1 MKKIMLLLLPVLLMS
16 LLYINMPE
24 MVQILSTNSAFQE
37 VSNTVAPSEAQG
49 GPAADVQAA
58 QGEISVEAFPKRKT
72 DKDDTERIQRAV
84 DYCLE
89 NNKDLLFPSGGSYTL
104 RQVDIEAGLRI
115 VGYGATVTLAD
126 YQPKATR
133 MFTTQN
139 RKWESAE
146 DSEYL
151 IIEGLTLDGNCW
163 NQGEFMN
170 YEKEHQFGIFFSG
183 SLEKKGMLRGRVINC
198 RFQNWCADG
207 VHVYTNADVAVIGC
221 SSINCFRGGI
231 VASGSPSNVQIID
244 FVGEKGTFGNAMDI
258 EIDTPG
264 KVNLTI
270 DAMQAYC
277 NIDIEMP
284 EGSVATV
291 ADLTV
296 VGGIT
301 KVYGFKNEISV
312 SDSSIEQLDVINATN
327 CVFNNTNITVMPS
340 RTADV
345 TGAMVSVMDSFDELP
360 KEDYYT
366 EFNDC
371 TFERSDK
378 DDPIETDKGLI
389 ALKGY
394 FGKVT
399 LNDCTFG
406 KGFRTGYYALGVAY
420 SSLHNVT
427 FDCDT
432 AVAMKPLVWARVYE
446 MVLDGVQ
453 YGENTTVPFRFL
465 DYMEEKP
472 YTTVVFKNMILDSKQ
487 AGYAGDQAIGTTK
500 IESSRTIWVESDPN
514 DTGVAGFAGDTAVL
528 KTPVDGEPHEWVA
541 STSDPVA
548 AEWEVSKGE

>member
-1 MKKIMLLLLPVLLMS
+1 MKKTVLLLLSVIVMS
-16 LLYINMPE
+16 LLYSKLPD
-24 MVQILSTNSAFQE
+24 MVQILRTNSAIDE
-37 VSNTVAPSEAQG
+37 MINAVAPSEAQVG
-49 GPAADVQAA
+49 QAADVQAA

-84 DYCLE
+84 DYCIE
-89 NNKDLLFPSGGSYTL
+89 NNKDLLFPSGGSYTV

-126 YQPKATR
+126 DQPKATR

-139 RKWESAE
+139 RKWESSE
-146 DSEYL
+146 DSDYL

-170 YEKEHQFGIFFSG
+170 YEKEHQFGIFLSG
-183 SLEKKGMLRGRVINC
+183 SLEKKGMLRGKVINC

-221 SSINCFRGGI
+221 SSINCFRGGV
-231 VASGSPSNVQIID
+231 VASGSPSNVRITD
-244 FVGEKGTFGNAMDI
+244 FVGEKGTFGKAMDI

-277 NIDIEMP
+277 DIDISMP

-291 ADLTV
+291 DNLTV

-301 KVYGFKNEISV
+301 KVYGFENEITI
-312 SDSSIEQLDVINATN
+312 SDSDIGQLDVINATN
-327 CVFNNTNITVMPS
+327 CTFNNTKITVTPS
-340 RTADV
+340 STADV
-345 TGAMVSVMDSFDELP
+345 TGAMVSVMDSFNELS

-371 TFERSDK
+371 AFERSDK
-378 DDPIETDKGLI
+378 DDPIKTDKGLI

-394 FGKVT
+394 FGKIT

-406 KGFRTGYYALGVAY
+406 EGFKTGYYALGVAY
-420 SSLHNVT
+420 SSINNVS

-432 AVAMKPLVWARVYE
+432 AIAMKPLVWARVYE

-453 YGENTTVPFRFL
+453 YGENTNVPFRFL

-472 YTTVVFKNMILDSKQ
+472 YTTVVLKNMKLDSEQ

-514 DTGVAGFAGDTAVL
+514 VADVAGFVGDTAVL
-528 KTPVDGEPHEWVA
+528 RTPVDGEPYEWVA
-541 STSDPVA
+541 TTSDPVA
-548 AEWEVSKGE
+548 AEWKISKD

>member
-1 MKKIMLLLLPVLLMS
+1 MKKTMLLPILLMS
-16 LLYINMPE
+16 LLYSEIPDMAQ
-24 MVQILSTNSAFQE
+24 MLRTNSGIDE
-37 VSNTVAPSEAQG
+37 VINGITSAEALG
-49 GPAADVQAA
+49 GQTADVQAA

-84 DYCLE
+84 DYCIE
-89 NNKDLLFPSGGSYTL
+89 NNKDLIFPNGGSYTV
-104 RQVDIEAGLRI
+104 RQVNIEAGLRI

-126 YQPKATR
+126 NQPKATR

-139 RKWESAE
+139 RKWESSE
-146 DSEYL
+146 DSDYL

-163 NQGEFMN
+163 NQGEFMD
-170 YEKEHQFGIFFSG
+170 YEKEQQFGIFFAG
-183 SLEKKGMLRGRVINC
+183 SLEKKGMLRGKVINC

-207 VHVYTNADVAVIGC
+207 VHVYTNADVTVIGC
-221 SSINCFRGGI
+221 SSINCFRGGV
-231 VASGSPSNVQIID
+231 VASGSPSNVRITD

-270 DAMQAYC
+270 DSMVAYC
-277 NIDIEMP
+277 DIDIEMP

-291 ADLTV
+291 DNLTV

-301 KVYGFKNEISV
+301 KVYGFENEITI
-312 SDSSIEQLDVINATN
+312 SDSNIGQLDVINATN
-327 CVFNNTNITVMPS
+327 CTFNNTKITVTPS
-340 RTADV
+340 STEDV
-345 TGAMVSVMDSFDELP
+345 IGATVRMLDSSDKLSQ
-360 KEDYYT
+360 EDYYT

-378 DDPIETDKGLI
+378 DNPNETNKGLI

-394 FGKVT
+394 FGQIT

-406 KGFRTGYYALGVAY
+406 EGFKTGYYALGVAY
-420 SSLHNVT
+420 SSIKNVT

-432 AVAMKPLVWARVYE
+432 AVAMKPLVTARVYE

-453 YGENTTVPFRFL
+453 YGENTNVPFRFL
-465 DYMEEKP
+465 DYVEKKP
-472 YTTVVFKNMILDSKQ
+472 YTTVVFKNMTLDSKQ

-514 DTGVAGFAGDTAVL
+514 VAGVAGFVGDTAVL
-528 KTPVDGEPHEWVA
+528 RTPVDGEPYEWVA
-541 STSDPVA
+541 ITSDPVA
-548 AEWEVSKGE
+548 AEWKVSKD

>member
-1 MKKIMLLLLPVLLMS
+1 MKNKDLLLLPVILMS
-16 LLYINMPE
+16 LLYAKMPE
-24 MVQILSTNSAFQE
+24 MAQMLSTNSALQGMI
-37 VSNTVAPSEAQG
+37 NGVAPSETASGQT
-49 GPAADVQAA
+49 ADVQAA
-58 QGEISVEAFPKRKT
+58 QGEISLDEFPKRKT

-84 DYCLE
+84 DYCIAHDQ
-89 NNKDLLFPSGGSYTL
+89 DLVFPSGGSYTV
-104 RQVDIEAGLRI
+104 RQVNIEAGLRI
-115 VGYGATVTLAD
+115 VGYGAKVTLAD
-126 YQPKATR
+126 DQPKSAR

-146 DSEYL
+146 DSDYL

-170 YEKEHQFGIFFSG
+170 YEKEQQFGIFFSG
-183 SLEKKGMLRGRVINC
+183 SLEKKGMLRGKVINC

-231 VASGSPSNVQIID
+231 VASGSPSNVRITD
-244 FVGEKGTFGNAMDI
+244 FVGEKGAFGTAMDI

-270 DAMQAYC
+270 NAMQAYRD
-277 NIDIEMP
+277 IDISMP

-291 ADLTV
+291 DKLTV
-296 VGGIT
+296 VGGLT
-301 KVYGFKNEISV
+301 KIYGFKNEITV
-312 SDSSIEQLDVINATN
+312 SDSNIGQLDVINATD
-327 CVFNNTNITVMPS
+327 CVFNNTKITVTPS
-340 RTADV
+340 TTQNV
-345 TGAMVSVMDSFDELP
+345 IGATVSVMDSFSELP
-360 KEDYYT
+360 QEDFYT
-366 EFNDC
+366 VFNDC

-378 DDPIETDKGLI
+378 DDPVETDKGLI
-389 ALKGY
+389 ALNGY

-406 KGFRTGYYALGVAY
+406 KGFKTGYYALGVAY
-420 SSLHNVT
+420 SAINNVT

-432 AVAMKPLVWARVYE
+432 AVAMKPLVWAKVYE
-446 MVLDGVQ
+446 MVLDGVR
-453 YGENTTVPFRFL
+453 YGENTSVPFRFL
-465 DYMEEKP
+465 AYMETKP
-472 YTTVVFKNMILDSKQ
+472 YTTVVFKNMTLDSVQ
-487 AGYAGDQAIGTTK
+487 AGYAGDAAIGTTR
-500 IESSRTIWVESDPN
+500 IESSRIILVESDPN
-514 DTGVAGFAGDTAVL
+514 VAGVAGFAGDTAVL